1 MTKKKLILIFVL
13 VLAAGVVFWGSN
25 LARHTIHL
33 YQARQEVK
41 MMLLGGLESVSPN
54 YAFQLLNEVE
64 QDLTVIDRSLGWSF
78 PLLNLTGN
86 MTSQVQPSIR
96 YLKSLTRYALL
107 FEEKLAP
114 FMNLEVDNG
123 VELTSLINDILS
135 EIGRAHV

>member
-1 MTKKKLILIFVL
+1 MTKKKLILIFIL
-13 VLAAGVVFWGSN
+13 VLAAGVLFWGIN

-41 MMLLGGLESVSPN
+41 MMLAGGLESVSPN

-64 QDLTVIDRSLGWSF
+64 QDLSVIDRSLGWSY

-86 MTSQVQPSIR
+86 MTSQVQPSIK

-114 FMNLEVDNG
+114 FMNREVDSG
-123 VELTSLINDILS
+123 VELTSLINEILS
-135 EIGRAHV
+135 DQALIA